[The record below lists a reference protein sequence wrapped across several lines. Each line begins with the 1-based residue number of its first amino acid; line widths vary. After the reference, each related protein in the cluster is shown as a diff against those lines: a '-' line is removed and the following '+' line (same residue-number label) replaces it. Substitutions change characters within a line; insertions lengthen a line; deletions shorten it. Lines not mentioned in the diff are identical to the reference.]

1 MLLNQLLIVIE
12 FSGYGAGTNHLDL
25 SGLVDDDVPRVD
37 ISYLFLQTLKFIL
50 RSDHV
55 VQQVPYFSLHKF
67 LLQIPSI

>member
-1 MLLNQLLIVIE
+1 MLLNQLVIVIE
-12 FSGYGAGTNHLDL
+12 LSRYGAGTNHFDL

-37 ISYLFLQTLKFIL
+37 VSYLFLQTLKLIL

-55 VQQVPYFSLHKF
+55 VQQVPYFSLHEV